1 MSHVTLEEKYNL
13 LFPHLDEK
21 TKRMVCA
28 ADAKALGRGGTTQ
41 VEKASGL
48 SRMTINKGKKELEYS
63 REEDTPGKG
72 TKRIRREGGGRK
84 KLTEKYQALKSDLET
99 LVDPYTRGDPEN
111 PLKWTTKSLR
121 KLQSELKAKSYQISY
136 VKIKD
141 LLSEMGYSLQAQ
153 AKVKEGKNH
162 PDRDSQ
168 FRYINNKAKEF
179 LQSGRP
185 VISVDTKKKELVG
198 DFKNGG
204 KEYRPK
210 GDPIQT
216 NAYDFPSQ
224 SSGKAIP
231 YGVYD
236 VGENKGWVSIGK
248 DKDTAMFAVNSIRSW
263 WYKMG
268 KPIYEGTNH
277 LLITADNGGSN
288 GSRNK
293 LWKKCLQEFADEI
306 GINITMCHFP
316 PGTSKWNK
324 IEHRLFSF
332 ITMNWRG
339 HQLTAYE
346 TIVSLINS
354 VKTRKGLTVKAEL
367 DENEYEK
374 GIKVSDK
381 EMEAL
386 NIERHEFHEDWNYT
400 IKSNNL

>member
-1 MSHVTLEEKYNL
+1 MSHETLKEKYNL

-21 TKRMVCA
+21 TKRMICA
-28 ADAKALGRGGTTQ
+28 ADAKAIGHGGITQ
-41 VEKASGL
+41 VTKASGL
-48 SRMTINKGKKELEYS
+48 SRMTIHKGKKELES
-63 REEDTPGKG
+63 INREDSSAKVTQ
-72 TKRIRREGGGRK
+72 RIRREGGGRK
-84 KLTEKYQALKSDLET
+84 KLTEKQQSLIQDLET
-99 LVDPYTRGDPEN
+99 LVNPYTRGDPES

-121 KLQSELKAKSYQISY
+121 KLQSELQAKSYQISY
-136 VKIKD
+136 VKVKD
-141 LLSEMGYSLQAQ
+141 LLSEMGYSLQSQ
-153 AKVKEGKNH
+153 AKVREGKNH

-168 FRYINNKAKEF
+168 FRYINDKAKEF
-179 LQSGRP
+179 LQSARP

-198 DFKNGG
+198 DFKNGSR
-204 KEYRPK
+204 EYRPK
-210 GDPIQT
+210 GNPIKT

-224 SSGKAIP
+224 ASRKAIP

-268 KPIYEGTNH
+268 KPRYEGTHH

-293 LWKKCLQEFADEI
+293 LWKKCLQEFANET
-306 GINITMCHFP
+306 GLNITMCHFP

-339 HQLTAYE
+339 HQLIAYE
-346 TIVSLINS
+346 TIVNLINS
-354 VKTRKGLTVKAEL
+354 VKTGKGLKVKAEL

-374 GIKVSDK
+374 GIKVSNK

-386 NIERHEFHEDWNYT
+386 NIERHEFHGDWNYT
-400 IKSNNL
+400 IKPNNL